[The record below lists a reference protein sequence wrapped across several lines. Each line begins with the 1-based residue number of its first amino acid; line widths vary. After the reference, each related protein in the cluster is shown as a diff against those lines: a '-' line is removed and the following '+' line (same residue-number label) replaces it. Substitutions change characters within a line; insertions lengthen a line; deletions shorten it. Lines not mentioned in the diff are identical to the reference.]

1 MSSSRARAAWSTAF
15 LAPGVGILTLFIIV
29 PILLTLWISLHQWS
43 MLTPLG
49 EMKWVGLSNF
59 ARVLQVPSFFR
70 AITNTLV
77 YSGVSLVLTVPIAVA
92 LGIFLYRVVLYG
104 TTLVRGLL
112 FATYIVPT
120 VAVALI
126 WSLLYSPLY
135 GPFNQMLQAVGLRT
149 LDFLGSPRQAL
160 ASLIVFNLWQTLGY
174 YTILVIAGLTQIPQE
189 LLDAAAL
196 DGANALQRA
205 WHVII
210 PLLRR
215 AIVFIVVIVIVNTV
229 QVFDPVYV
237 LTSGGPVNSTNVVAY
252 EVFLQAFNFGQAGV
266 ASAMAVVLVLILVVL
281 VGGLMWLLRGSE
293 A

>member
-1 MSSSRARAAWSTAF
+1 MKNPRVKLFWSATF
-15 LAPGVGILTLFIIV
+15 LAPGTGILTLFIVV

-49 EMKWVGLSNF
+49 DMKWVGLSNF
-59 ARVLQVPSFFR
+59 ERVLRVPSFFR

-77 YSGVSLVLTVPIAVA
+77 YSGVSLALTVPLALL

-104 TTLVRGLL
+104 STLVRGLL

-126 WSLLYSPLY
+126 WGLLYSPLY
-135 GPFNQMLQAVGLRT
+135 GPFDQMLQAVGLPS
-149 LDFLGSPRQAL
+149 LNFLGSPRQAL
-160 ASLIVFNLWQTLGY
+160 ASIVVFNLWQTLGY

-196 DGANALQRA
+196 DGANAFQRVL
-205 WHVII
+205 HVTI

-215 AIVFIVVIVIVNTV
+215 AMVFIIVIVIVNTI

-266 ASAMAVVLVLILVVL
+266 ASAMAMVLVVILILL
-281 VGGLMWLLRGSE
+281 VGGLMRLLGGGES
-293 A
+293 